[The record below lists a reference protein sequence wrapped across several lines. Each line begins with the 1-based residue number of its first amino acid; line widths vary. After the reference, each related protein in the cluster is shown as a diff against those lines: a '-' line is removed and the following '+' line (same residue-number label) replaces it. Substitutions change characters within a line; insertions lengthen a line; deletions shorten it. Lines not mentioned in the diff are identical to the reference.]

1 MSRRPSLPPRRVT
14 SSKKCRT
21 IRPSVSS
28 KARCICRRIS
38 ASEWSP
44 EKLKGNRCLFANC
57 CRRISKIELERLRV
71 SDAMK
76 AASFL
81 AGVVGKAHARQMDA
95 VTRKSCSNELN
106 RHRSKSLEA
115 PSWLW
120 TSVVALVGAH
130 EIAYLEHCRKHA
142 TGVTA

>member
-1 MSRRPSLPPRRVT
+1 MLAAT
-14 SSKKCRT
+14 
-21 IRPSVSS
+21 
-28 KARCICRRIS
+28 
-38 ASEWSP
+38 
-44 EKLKGNRCLFANC
+44 
-57 CRRISKIELERLRV
+57 LRV

-95 VTRKSCSNELN
+95 VTRKSWSNELN

-130 EIAYLEHCRKHA
+130 EMAYLEHCRKHA
-142 TGVTA
+142 ASVIA